1 MYWPLPVR
9 DRQWRPCSQASVVLQ
24 QQLSPGSRRVVKAA
38 PSRNQPDATP
48 SHQPL
53 WPPVESSLVLQR
65 HDEAAFSWP
74 GSVEVAAETFWGV
87 ATQIKARTDRGHG
100 ARGTRC
106 GHESEARPSLSKC
119 GSEIS
124 QNMFL
129 GMPFPGLACFPNG
142 PVKCQ
147 LQNPRTL
154 GCAPETGSGDR
165 VSQTT
170 ARNGT
175 LSTDVPPAGTRA

>member
-1 MYWPLPVR
+1 MYWPLPVK

-38 PSRNQPDATP
+38 LLHPGINPMLPQATNRYG
-48 SHQPL
+48 
-53 WPPVESSLVLQR
+53 PPVESSLVLQR

-124 QNMFL
+124 QNMFWECR
-129 GMPFPGLACFPNG
+129 F
-142 PVKCQ
+142 
-147 LQNPRTL
+147 
-154 GCAPETGSGDR
+154 
-165 VSQTT
+165 
-170 ARNGT
+170 
-175 LSTDVPPAGTRA
+175 RA